1 MPCDVLH
8 RIGAER
14 RTIAGGRVK
23 CDVVL
28 ARLATGQS
36 GVVGRAQ
43 LASIGYSRREIEL
56 LVTAR
61 RLIRLHRGVYAVGH
75 EALSERGRVIAALI
89 AVGQGAVASHW
100 TAAAIWRLLP
110 SMPPFVDVTL
120 TDRRPRQR
128 DRIRIHHASSLETT
142 GHGGIAITTPRQT
155 LQQLKGPDA
164 DRATSEALYLGL
176 IDRSDAPQDEPTRSE
191 LERKLLPMLA
201 AAGLPRPLVNH
212 RLGRYTI
219 DFLWPEQKLAV
230 EADGWAGHGHRV
242 AFERDRSRDAD
253 LQAQGF
259 AVLRFTWR
267 QVLHETLQVTVRVAQ
282 LLSRTPHSALTTP
295 PAGG

>member
-1 MPCDVLH
+1 M
-8 RIGAER
+8 
-14 RTIAGGRVK
+14 
-23 CDVVL
+23 
-28 ARLATGQS
+28 
-36 GVVGRAQ
+36 
-43 LASIGYSRREIEL
+43 
-56 LVTAR
+56 TAR
-61 RLIRLHRGVYAVGH
+61 RLIRIHRGVYAVGH
-75 EALSERGRVIAALI
+75 EALTDRGRVIAALL
-89 AVGQGAVASHW
+89 AVGDGAVASHW
-100 TAAAIWRLLP
+100 TAAVLWRLLP

-128 DRIRIHHASSLETT
+128 EGIRIHHAKHLETT
-142 GHGGIAITTPRQT
+142 THQGLPVTTPRQT
-155 LQQLKGPDA
+155 LSDLKGPDA

-176 IDRSDAPQDEPTRSE
+176 IDRGEAPPDEPTRSE
-191 LERKLLPMLA
+191 LERKLLPTLQ

-219 DFLWPEQKLAV
+219 DFLWPDQKLAV
-230 EADGWAGHGHRV
+230 ETDGWAGHGHRV

-267 QVLHETLQVTVRVAQ
+267 QVMHETLQVTVRVAQ

>member
-1 MPCDVLH
+1 
-8 RIGAER
+8 
-14 RTIAGGRVK
+14 
-23 CDVVL
+23 
-28 ARLATGQS
+28 
-36 GVVGRAQ
+36 
-43 LASIGYSRREIEL
+43 
-56 LVTAR
+56 
-61 RLIRLHRGVYAVGH
+61 
-75 EALSERGRVIAALI
+75 
-89 AVGQGAVASHW
+89 
-100 TAAAIWRLLP
+100 
-110 SMPPFVDVTL
+110 MPPFVDVTL

-128 DRIRIHHASSLETT
+128 DRIRIHHASSLETAR
-142 GHGGIAITTPRQT
+142 HGGIAITTPRQT

-176 IDRSDAPQDEPTRSE
+176 IDRSEAPQDAPTRSE
-191 LERKLLPMLA
+191 LEAKLLPTLA

-219 DFLWPEQKLAV
+219 DFLWPDEKLAV

>member
-1 MPCDVLH
+1 L
-8 RIGAER
+8 
-14 RTIAGGRVK
+14 
-23 CDVVL
+23 L

-43 LASIGYSRREIEL
+43 LASIGFSRREIEL
-56 LVTAR
+56 LVTAH
-61 RLIRLHRGVYAVGH
+61 RLIRIHRGVYAVGH
-75 EALSERGRVIAALI
+75 EAVTDRGRIVAALL
-89 AVGQGAVASHW
+89 AAGEGAVASHW
-100 TAAAIWRLLP
+100 TAAALWKLIP

-128 DRIRIHHASSLETT
+128 EGIRIHHAGALETT
-142 GHGGIAITTPRQT
+142 RLQGIAITTPHQT
-155 LQQLKGPDA
+155 LGDLRGPDA

-176 IDRSDAPQDEPTRSE
+176 IDRADAPAGAEPTRSE
-191 LERKLLPMLA
+191 LERKLLPTLQ

-212 RLGRYTI
+212 RLGPYTI
-219 DFLWPEQKLAV
+219 DFLWPDRKLAV
-230 EADGWAGHGHRV
+230 ETDGWAGHGHRI

-267 QVLHETLQVTVRVAQ
+267 QVMHETLRVTVRVAQ